1 MGIYRV
7 AIAGNL
13 ELDFTVGT
21 EHRTY
26 GLVKEIKETTDVL
39 RYDGDSYASGY
50 GTIVKVIFEDQE
62 IIFRCDN
69 PYLILYY
76 DTNNN

>member
-1 MGIYRV
+1 MGLYRV
-7 AIAGNL
+7 ALAGNP
-13 ELDFTVGT
+13 EYDFTVGT

-39 RYDGDSYASGY
+39 RYDDSYASSY
-50 GTIVKVIFEDQE
+50 GTIVKVIFENQE

-69 PYLILYY
+69 PYLISYY
-76 DTNNN
+76 DIDK

>member
-7 AIAGNL
+7 AITGNL

-39 RYDGDSYASGY
+39 SYDGDSYASSY

-62 IIFRCDN
+62 IIFRCGN

-76 DTNNN
+76 DTNK

>member
-7 AIAGNL
+7 AITGNL

-39 RYDGDSYASGY
+39 RYEGDSYGSSF

-76 DTNNN
+76 DIDN

>member
-1 MGIYRV
+1 MGLYRV
-7 AIAGNL
+7 ALAGNP
-13 ELDFTVGT
+13 EYDFTVGT

-39 RYDGDSYASGY
+39 RYDGDSCASSY
-50 GTIVKVIFEDQE
+50 GTIVKVIFEYQE
-62 IIFRCDN
+62 IIFRCGN

-76 DTNNN
+76 DIDK

>member
-39 RYDGDSYASGY
+39 RYDGDSYASSY

-69 PYLILYY
+69 PYLISCY
-76 DTNNN
+76 DIDK

>member
-7 AIAGNL
+7 AITGNL

-39 RYDGDSYASGY
+39 RYEGDSYGSSF

-76 DTNNN
+76 DIDK